1 MSLNTINQNKHR
13 QNLHEFDEIWLF
25 GYGSLIYKVDFP
37 YLEKVPAT
45 IKGWQRKF
53 WQGSDDHRGTPQNP
67 GRVVTLIPS
76 KSNECVGMA
85 FKITHDVFDHLDHRE
100 KNGYLRYE
108 IDIYLDSLSQEG
120 KKPPKCIKGI
130 VYIASEDNEAFLGY
144 ATELNIARHINQS
157 SGPSGHNRDYVFQL
171 ADALK
176 ALGDKDAHVFAIE
189 RYLKELSQIDQTLD
203 SPI

>member
-1 MSLNTINQNKHR
+1 
-13 QNLHEFDEIWLF
+13 
-25 GYGSLIYKVDFP
+25 VDFP

-108 IDIYLDSLSQEG
+108 IDIYIEPSLSADN
-120 KKPPKCIKGI
+120 KKSKCVKGL
-130 VYIASEDNEAFLGY
+130 VYIASQDNAAFLGY
-144 ATELNIARHINQS
+144 ATERDIAHHINQS

-171 ADALK
+171 AEALTSLGEIDEHVFTIDRYLK
-176 ALGDKDAHVFAIE
+176 ALNVKNGNLND
-189 RYLKELSQIDQTLD
+189 
-203 SPI
+203 